1 MQTLTAP
8 RTQIPFPSHTGTSN
22 AGATTTQE
30 WLSVAYPCCVFD
42 GKERAK
48 KKGRTKGT
56 VSIRDRVRGEGPL
69 QAERAGY
76 FCQLKQMIT
85 SLKLHPLDYYFLPL
99 DFQGH

>member
-1 MQTLTAP
+1 MLRIP
-8 RTQIPFPSHTGTSN
+8 RHC
-22 AGATTTQE
+22 
-30 WLSVAYPCCVFD
+30 LVFD

-48 KKGRTKGT
+48 KQGRTKGT

-85 SLKLHPLDYYFLPL
+85 SLYLHPLDYYFLPL